1 MAEQRRVLE
10 DCIGWS
16 TEVKKGE
23 LRTSANAIPTPLAQ
37 GETVEVVQTGLGV
50 DPQSIIVQTGAGT
63 KLEVRARFL
72 GPA

>member
-23 LRTSANAIPTPLAQ
+23 LRTSANAVPTPLAH
-37 GETVEVVQTGLGV
+37 GDTVEVVQAGLAV
-50 DPQSIIVQTGAGT
+50 DPASVVVQTGAGV
-63 KLEVRARFL
+63 KLEVRSRFL
-72 GPA
+72 GPV

>member
-1 MAEQRRVLE
+1 MAEQRRVVE

-37 GETVEVVQTGLGV
+37 GDLVEVVQPGLAV
-50 DPQSIIVQTGAGT
+50 DPASVVVQTAAGV

-72 GPA
+72 GTV